1 MYWRPLSVYLFFSL
15 FSFRI
20 LIVGAV
26 FGGDSEAITVNNS
39 VIVLNLE
46 DIKYD
51 YAGKYEDPWISILQI
66 KKASD
71 SLMLS
76 KR

>member
-1 MYWRPLSVYLFFSL
+1 MLFFLDTNCRGS
-15 FSFRI
+15 
-20 LIVGAV
+20 
-26 FGGDSEAITVNNS
+26 FGGDSEAITVKII

-51 YAGKYEDPWISILQI
+51 YAGKYEDPWISILQ

>member
-1 MYWRPLSVYLFFSL
+1 MYWRPLSVYLFFHVVL
-15 FSFRI
+15 FGI

-26 FGGDSEAITVNNS
+26 FGGDSEAITVKNS

-51 YAGKYEDPWISILQI
+51 YAGKYEDPWISIFAE
-66 KKASD
+66 KK
-71 SLMLS
+71 
-76 KR
+76 RRTH

>member
-1 MYWRPLSVYLFFSL
+1 MLFFSDTNCRG
-15 FSFRI
+15 S
-20 LIVGAV
+20 
-26 FGGDSEAITVNNS
+26 FGGDSEAITVKKNS